1 MKMNYEIKLTEK
13 MLSLLVSSRMNVSLL
28 KAKPELIKR
37 KVIFS
42 SFPTKFIIDSIKI
55 VLRSLP

>member
-1 MKMNYEIKLTEK
+1 MKMNYEIKLTDK

-42 SFPTKFIIDSIKI
+42 SFPKIIYYRLHQKMC
-55 VLRSLP
+55 